1 MLEDRQTTRRGQKAL
16 ELEEGKRNRK
26 YFDTAGKATIGIG
39 HLILPHEEFPDWID
53 DDEIYRIFDEDL
65 AAVEST
71 INEEVLHPL
80 SPQQFD
86 ALASLVFNIGPTKF
100 RQSTVLRMVNL
111 HRWEEAADSFLL
123 WNKERDP
130 NDMQRLRV
138 NPGLQAR
145 RGRERAM
152 FLFGEYRD

>member
-1 MLEDRQTTRRGQKAL
+1 MQTTEHGMRAL

-26 YFDTAGKATIGIG
+26 YKDTAGKWTIGVG
-39 HLILPHEEFPDWID
+39 HLILPHEDFPDYISDEEVYKLFKD
-53 DDEIYRIFDEDL
+53 DL
-65 AAVEST
+65 GKVESV

-80 SPQQFD
+80 SEQQFD
-86 ALASLVFNIGPTKF
+86 ALVSLVFNIGPTKF

-111 HRWEEAADSFLL
+111 HRWDEAADSFLL